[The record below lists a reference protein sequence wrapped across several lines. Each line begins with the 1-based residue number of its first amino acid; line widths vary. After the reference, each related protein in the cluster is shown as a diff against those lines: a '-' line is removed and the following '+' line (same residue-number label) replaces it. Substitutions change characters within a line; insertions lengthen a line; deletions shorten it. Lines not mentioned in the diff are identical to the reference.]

1 MTVSAH
7 NRTWIFTSKG
17 ECLSVIRSLAEDAA
31 TACEFDEKTV
41 FAIKVAISEAAAN
54 AIEHGSPKGEEDTI
68 QVEISCSVDDMTVRI
83 KDNGSFQRRKAT
95 ENDQLST
102 RGRGI
107 YLITALMDS
116 VSIQES
122 SAGTLLSMSKQRM
135 DS

>member
-1 MTVSAH
+1 MSVSAH

-17 ECLSVIRSLAEDAA
+17 ECLGAIRGLAEDAA
-31 TACEFDEKTV
+31 KTCGFDEKTV

-68 QVEISCSVDDMTVRI
+68 QIEISCSIDNMTVRI
-83 KDNGSFQRRKAT
+83 KDNGSFQRKKAT
-95 ENDQLST
+95 ENDHLST

-122 SAGTLLSMSKQRM
+122 SAGTLVSMSKNRL
-135 DS
+135 DP